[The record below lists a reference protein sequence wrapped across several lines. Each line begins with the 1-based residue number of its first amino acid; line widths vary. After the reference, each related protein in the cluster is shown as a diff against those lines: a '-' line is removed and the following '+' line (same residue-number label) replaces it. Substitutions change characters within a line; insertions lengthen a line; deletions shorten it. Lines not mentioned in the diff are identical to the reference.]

1 MTDIEDLIIR
11 NNGDVKDFLHHIDQ
25 DLLLQSML
33 AYKLKDGFAKDFTHE
48 RMLQL
53 QALKSEIQL
62 GLTLYNNNLKEE
74 KVIQ

>member
-33 AYKLKDGFAKDFTHE
+33 AYKLKEGIAKDFTHE

-74 KVIQ
+74 KAI